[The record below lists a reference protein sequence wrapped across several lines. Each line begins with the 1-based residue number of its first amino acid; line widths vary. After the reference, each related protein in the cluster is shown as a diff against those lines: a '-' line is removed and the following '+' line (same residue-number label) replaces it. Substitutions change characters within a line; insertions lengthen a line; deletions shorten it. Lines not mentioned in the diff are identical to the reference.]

1 MKTTVSLKPFKLTK
15 FVHFLFKI
23 PSLQAYL
30 LRILGLMRYKTIII
44 TICFLFIQKLSF
56 GHDLSSQKYY
66 LLDEN
71 MVIIDSV
78 NTCEIYVEQQ
88 NKQRPNPLL
97 KLFKAKQK
105 KNKKITAAILAFPF
119 PFGIVG
125 LHRIYLGTAPY
136 VPVAYIG
143 SLGGVFGVLPF
154 IDFCV
159 LLLDKDEKR
168 YIDNKKVF
176 MWVN

>member
-1 MKTTVSLKPFKLTK
+1 
-15 FVHFLFKI
+15 
-23 PSLQAYL
+23 
-30 LRILGLMRYKTIII
+30 
-44 TICFLFIQKLSF
+44 
-56 GHDLSSQKYY
+56 
-66 LLDEN
+66 

-78 NTCEIYVEQQ
+78 ITAETFSAQEN

-105 KNKKITAAILAFPF
+105 KNKRITAALLAFPF

-136 VPVAYIG
+136 VPVAYIA

>member
-1 MKTTVSLKPFKLTK
+1 
-15 FVHFLFKI
+15 
-23 PSLQAYL
+23 
-30 LRILGLMRYKTIII
+30 MRFKTILI
-44 TICFLFIQKLSF
+44 TICLFFIQKAGFSHELTE
-56 GHDLSSQKYY
+56 QKYY

-71 MVIIDSV
+71 MAIIDSV
-78 NTCEIYVEQQ
+78 MSTETFVNSE

-105 KNKKITAAILAFPF
+105 KNKRITAALLAFPF

-136 VPVAYIG
+136 VPVAYIA

-168 YIDNKKVF
+168 YLDNKKVF